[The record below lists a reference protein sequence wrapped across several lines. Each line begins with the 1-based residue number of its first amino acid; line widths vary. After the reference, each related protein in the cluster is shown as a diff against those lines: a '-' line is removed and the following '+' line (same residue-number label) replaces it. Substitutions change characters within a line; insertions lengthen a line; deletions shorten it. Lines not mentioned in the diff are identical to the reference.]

1 LFNDTEGAKPEGSDK
16 SEGSTAEALSSVA
29 EAKSGSC
36 PLNSSFLRLHML
48 QGHPLQLQEKILDEK
63 IYQLPRLKE
72 QEKTEELLRMM
83 L

>member
-1 LFNDTEGAKPEGSDK
+1 
-16 SEGSTAEALSSVA
+16 
-29 EAKSGSC
+29 
-36 PLNSSFLRLHML
+36 ML
-48 QGHPLQLQEKILDEK
+48 QGHPPAARKILDEK